1 VGASPNRFNRLKEIA
16 MPTLIIHGTED
27 PLIPIDHGILLAD
40 NIVGAKKLILK
51 GVGHEIPD
59 GLLSEIIPVMSAHFR
74 SN

>member
-59 GLLSEIIPVMSAHFR
+59 ELLSEIIPVMSAHFK